1 MLNITG
7 NGQYLGNHISQRE
20 TMTTCLKNHSHLPG
34 HIDQYCTTIAA
45 NSAQGRETSMMWS
58 SISKTT
64 FTNAYV
70 IAGKFVNK
78 FLLKDKYLT
87 ISVV

>member
-7 NGQYLGNHISQRE
+7 NGQYLGNHISQRK

-34 HIDQYCTTIAA
+34 HIDQSCTTIAA
-45 NSAQGRETSMMWS
+45 NTAQGRETSMMWS